1 MRHADPDVPPQ
12 EAEEGFPLLE
22 EERSEEMSI
31 FAEYKHGQVDY
42 DEFMSVCRWEEAK
55 DRYYEEH
62 QFDEK
67 PAEENEEGDEENEQD

>member
-1 MRHADPDVPPQ
+1 
-12 EAEEGFPLLE
+12 
-22 EERSEEMSI
+22 MSI

-62 QFDEK
+62 KFDEK
-67 PAEENEEGDEENEQD
+67 PTEEDEEGDEEDEQD